1 MADLGQELGLGVDLG
16 GAGRQGPAGTEAGFG
31 DAAQAFADG
40 AVEQPAA
47 DASKGQQGKQQPLG
61 RGAGQ
66 AEQGWQY
73 HQAADVED
81 QHGQCEQASGQV
93 TLLPVVGPDH
103 QHAQATQGNQG
114 IGNEIEWQRLDEQ
127 QQQAADTDQEHFIE
141 QNTVA
146 QHMPARGEKAQG
158 EHQAGQ
164 GGQQGA
170 EVGRRGLC
178 RMPQR

>member
-1 MADLGQELGLGVDLG
+1 M
-16 GAGRQGPAGTEAGFG
+16 
-31 DAAQAFADG
+31 
-40 AVEQPAA
+40 
-47 DASKGQQGKQQPLG
+47 
-61 RGAGQ
+61 
-66 AEQGWQY
+66 
-73 HQAADVED
+73 
-81 QHGQCEQASGQV
+81 
-93 TLLPVVGPDH
+93 VGPDH